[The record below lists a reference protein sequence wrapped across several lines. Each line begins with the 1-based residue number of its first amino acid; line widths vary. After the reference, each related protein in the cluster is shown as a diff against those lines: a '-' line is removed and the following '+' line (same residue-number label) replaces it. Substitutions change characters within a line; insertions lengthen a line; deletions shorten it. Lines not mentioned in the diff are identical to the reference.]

1 MNWHRKRQIISALFA
16 AGIVLLAALGGISVY
31 IDAQALKQN
40 DALAKLR
47 IRVDAATNL
56 LVALIDI
63 ETGVRGYVIA
73 GDATYL
79 EPFYRGRDMVT
90 HIRDTIG
97 PEIDQWAAP
106 GYSDQTLGAL
116 MQARAKVFA
125 AVLETARSRDFD
137 AAREQLRVSPAKM
150 LMDRMR
156 AALGYQLRSFA
167 DEADA
172 VQRRADRLA
181 ELDTI
186 LVVCALTIAILFSIA
201 QFLLFRNEIS
211 GRGAVELALR
221 RRNDERKQVAELSSA
236 LQLSDSR
243 REAYSAIEAYAR
255 RIMLELSGAFYV
267 YTASRDQLTRVAQ
280 WAPQDTMPGFADHLH
295 PSDCWGLRQGGRY
308 TGCAE
313 PHGGQETDAAPLV
326 CRHIEGEI
334 GPFTCIPIVGRGQIL
349 GMLHLRG
356 EALRRKET
364 RALLDGMIERLA
376 DQLSLSLTNIELREK
391 LENMALRDGLTGLYN
406 RRFLDEVLEHNLAKL
421 KRDSKHAGLLLLD
434 VDHFKRFNDTHGHQA
449 GDEALRR
456 VGATL
461 TASVRASDVVCRYG
475 GEEFLVF
482 LPECDLAEATA
493 KAEAI
498 RAAIAQTALA
508 VGNQSIPPVTASIGL
523 AMFPQAGTT
532 RAQLIQ
538 TADRALYRAKGA
550 GRNRV
555 VAAEPVSLVPSDVT
569 AAAQAAK

>member
-1 MNWHRKRQIISALFA
+1 MDWHRKRQIITVLFA
-16 AGIVLLAALGGISVY
+16 AGIVLLTALGSISVY

-40 DALAKLR
+40 AELSKLR
-47 IRVDAATNL
+47 DRADAATDL
-56 LVALIDI
+56 LAALIDI
-63 ETGVRGYVIA
+63 ETGVRGFVIA
-73 GDATYL
+73 GDPTYL
-79 EPFYRGRDMVT
+79 EPFYRGRDIVM

-106 GYSDQTLGAL
+106 GYSDQPLGAL
-116 MQARAKVFA
+116 MQERRKVIVG
-125 AVLETARSRDFD
+125 VLETARSNDLD
-137 AAREQLRVSPAKM
+137 AAREQLRVSQAKP

-156 AALGYQLRSFA
+156 AAISHQLQVFGDQS
-167 DEADA
+167 EALR
-172 VQRRADRLA
+172 QRADGFA
-181 ELDTI
+181 ELHTV
-186 LVVCALTIAILFSIA
+186 LVVSALTIAILLSIA
-201 QFLLFRNEIS
+201 QFLLFRNEVN
-211 GRGAVELALR
+211 GRGAIEQTLR
-221 RRNDERKQVAELSSA
+221 RRNEERKQVAELSSA

-243 REAYSAIEAYAR
+243 SEAYAIIQAYAR
-255 RIMLELSGAFYV
+255 RIAMDLSGAFYV
-267 YTASRDQLTRVAQ
+267 YTASRDQLTLVAQ
-280 WAPQDTMPGFADHLH
+280 WTLPDATQTFADHLH

-313 PHGGQETDAAPLV
+313 PLGGRGSDAAPLV
-326 CRHIEGEI
+326 CRHIDGEI
-334 GPFTCIPIVGRGQIL
+334 GPYTCIPIVGRGQIL

-356 EALRRKET
+356 EALRKAET
-364 RALLDGMIERLA
+364 SAALDSMIERLV

-406 RRFLDEVLEHNLAKL
+406 RRFLDEMLEHNLAKL
-421 KRDSKHAGLLLLD
+421 KREGKRAGLLLLD

-461 TASVRASDVVCRYG
+461 AGSVRASDVVCRYG

-482 LPECDLAEATA
+482 LPECEVKEASA

-498 RAAIAQTALA
+498 RVAISQTALA
-508 VGNQSIPPVTASIGL
+508 LGSQQIPPVTASIGL
-523 AMFPQAGTT
+523 AMFPEAGMT

-538 TADRALYRAKGA
+538 MADRALYRAKGA

-555 VAAEPVSLVPSDVT
+555 VVAEP
-569 AAAQAAK
+569 AAAVAPDHAAGTQAAK